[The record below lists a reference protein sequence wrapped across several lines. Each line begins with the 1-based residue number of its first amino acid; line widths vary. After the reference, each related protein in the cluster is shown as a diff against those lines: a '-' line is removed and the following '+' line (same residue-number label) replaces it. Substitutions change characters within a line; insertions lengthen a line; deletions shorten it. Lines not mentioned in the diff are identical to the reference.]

1 MSQTKAELVN
11 GLSVNAALADAATI
25 DSSGRLLLGHSS
37 ARPIAG
43 STSRTIQIEGT
54 GAESSLSITR
64 NNAAA
69 SGPFLSLGKSRSASV
84 GGNTIVNDGDIL
96 GTISFAG
103 ADGTDL
109 ESRGADIQAIVDGTP
124 GANDMPGA
132 LTFKTTADGSV
143 SPTERMR
150 ITHDGKVGIG
160 TTSPSCTGLN
170 VSVNTTTTSRVS
182 ENTVQIQ
189 NSNNSASTCAGI
201 VLAASNGA
209 NTEFNIVTQKH
220 SAGSGA
226 DFHLDNGT
234 NARMQMSG
242 DNGDIKF
249 GVNGTMIGT
258 FTPGNGNTTAG
269 IGMEPRNGSI
279 FLSRADGAP
288 LFVNTNT
295 TDVDIVKF
303 ARDGTLRGRVF
314 MQTTTVS
321 YATSSDYRLKENQ
334 VLISDGI
341 TRLKTLKPYRFNFIE
356 EPSKTVDGFFAHEVT
371 AVPEAVVGAKDETKD
386 ILYTKDDTIPEGK
399 SVGDIKETVPEYQSL
414 DYGRITPLLTAAL
427 QEEIGKREALE
438 ARVATLE
445 AA

>member
-69 SGPFLSLGKSRSASV
+69 AGPFLSLGKSRSASV

-258 FTPGNGNTTAG
+258 FTPG
-269 IGMEPRNGSI
+269 
-279 FLSRADGAP
+279 
-288 LFVNTNT
+288 
-295 TDVDIVKF
+295 
-303 ARDGTLRGRVF
+303 
-314 MQTTTVS
+314 
-321 YATSSDYRLKENQ
+321 
-334 VLISDGI
+334 
-341 TRLKTLKPYRFNFIE
+341 
-356 EPSKTVDGFFAHEVT
+356 
-371 AVPEAVVGAKDETKD
+371 
-386 ILYTKDDTIPEGK
+386 
-399 SVGDIKETVPEYQSL
+399 
-414 DYGRITPLLTAAL
+414 
-427 QEEIGKREALE
+427 
-438 ARVATLE
+438 
-445 AA
+445 